1 MSKDKKNRDT
11 KLKEGNLQIRTPYI
25 VAIKDGCDFT
35 GILAAKCESLKG
47 DSTCMFYRFYLGG
60 TKCIDLYDN
69 EIEHIYE
76 IQACDYDSQKYFQ
89 EFEEEYGIKCFN
101 NDGELLD
108 STVILGNILYN
119 NEGNIWNDLTA
130 EQKEELVN
138 QLVLNTDDI
147 IKLLDAF
154 SANKQEN
161 KKLHDKNKEI
171 MNATLE
177 VMENYNR
184 VSRRLPSFEKIYELF
199 FDTIGMKQFV
209 DKICSQ

>member
-35 GILAAKCESLKG
+35 GVLAAKCESLKG

-89 EFEEEYGIKCFN
+89 EFEEEYGIKCFK

-119 NEGNIWNDLTA
+119 NEGNIWNDLTD
-130 EQKEELVN
+130 EQKEELIN
-138 QLVLNTDDI
+138 QLTLDTSDT

-154 SANKQEN
+154 SANKEEN
-161 KKLHDKNKEI
+161 KKLHDKNKRI
-171 MNATLE
+171 MDATLE
-177 VMENYNR
+177 IMENYR
-184 VSRRLPSFEKIYELF
+184 DIRSRFPYVMNTIDIIFDGLGIEKFI
-199 FDTIGMKQFV
+199 K
-209 DKICSQ
+209 KICSQ